1 MPIVVVLQTEMP
13 VAPELRAQAAIKVI
27 VVVVLASPK
36 AAATSARV
44 ASMTVLPVLAMT
56 LAHPAQ
62 TLEPVTK
69 MLHHA
74 VILAPA
80 LTLARP
86 VVILVPV
93 NRHLAN
99 RWV

>member
-1 MPIVVVLQTEMP
+1 
-13 VAPELRAQAAIKVI
+13 
-27 VVVVLASPK
+27 
-36 AAATSARV
+36 
-44 ASMTVLPVLAMT
+44 LPVLAMT

-62 TLEPVTK
+62 TLVPVTK